1 MTPKPYRDLVDVFQR
16 SVAEFSQA
24 NFLGT
29 KIDGRWQWITYG
41 EFGAR
46 VDNFRGGLA
55 SLGIGVGDTV
65 AIISGNRTEWAVA
78 AYAAYGLGARFCPM
92 YESQLAK
99 DWRYIIEDSGAKV
112 LLTSTYAIYEQ
123 VKDWP
128 AEEGTLDQ
136 VFCMALPLED
146 AASFLALEKI
156 GEQQPAPVAT
166 FDPES
171 ICGFI
176 YTSGTTGKPKG
187 VLLSH
192 NNIVSNINGVMNSF
206 PIDTG
211 DVSVSFLPW
220 AHSFGQT
227 CELHFLLASGS
238 AIAVAESVEKLVDNF
253 GEVRP
258 TILCSVPRIFNRI
271 YDGLQKKLAEEG
283 GLAKVLFDAAFAN
296 AEKRK
301 ALAAEGKSSAWVDLK
316 HKVLDRLVFSKVR
329 ARFGGRLRYA
339 FSGGAALSPEVGE
352 FIDTLGIMVYE
363 GYGLTETSPIAT
375 ANSPGAR
382 KMGSVGRPIKGVTV
396 RIDTSVVDDKESG
409 DGEILIKGP
418 NVMKGY
424 HNLDAET
431 AAVMTADGY
440 FRTGDLGRLDEDGFL
455 FITGR
460 IKEQYKL
467 ENGKYVVPAPLEEIL
482 QLSPFVNQAFVHGAN
497 KLYNVALI
505 VPDRLALEKWAKQQ
519 GLTASYEELLTMPQ
533 VKSLFELELA
543 QQGGDFKSYERP
555 KKFQLIAEEFSV
567 DNGMLTPKMSLK
579 RNVVTDVYAE
589 ALDALYAS

>member
-1 MTPKPYRDLVDVFQR
+1 
-16 SVAEFSQA
+16 
-24 NFLGT
+24 
-29 KIDGRWQWITYG
+29 
-41 EFGAR
+41 
-46 VDNFRGGLA
+46 
-55 SLGIGVGDTV
+55 
-65 AIISGNRTEWAVA
+65 
-78 AYAAYGLGARFCPM
+78 
-92 YESQLAK
+92 
-99 DWRYIIEDSGAKV
+99 
-112 LLTSTYAIYEQ
+112 
-123 VKDWP
+123 
-128 AEEGTLDQ
+128 
-136 VFCMALPLED
+136 
-146 AASFLALEKI
+146 
-156 GEQQPAPVAT
+156 
-166 FDPES
+166 
-171 ICGFI
+171 
-176 YTSGTTGKPKG
+176 
-187 VLLSH
+187 
-192 NNIVSNINGVMNSF
+192 
-206 PIDTG
+206 
-211 DVSVSFLPW
+211 LPW

-238 AIAVAESVEKLVDNF
+238 AIAIAESIEKLVENF

-301 ALAAEGKSSAWVDLK
+301 ALAAEGKSSAWVEMK

-382 KMGSVGRPIKGVTV
+382 KMGSVGRAIKGVTV

-418 NVMKGY
+418 NVMNGY

-431 AAVMTADGY
+431 AAVMTDDGY

-482 QLSPFVNQAFVHGAN
+482 QLSPFINQAFVHGAN

-519 GLTASYEELLTMPQ
+519 GLSVSYEELLALPQ
-533 VKSLFELELA
+533 VKALFEAELA

-555 KKFQLIAEEFSV
+555 KKFQLIGEEFSV